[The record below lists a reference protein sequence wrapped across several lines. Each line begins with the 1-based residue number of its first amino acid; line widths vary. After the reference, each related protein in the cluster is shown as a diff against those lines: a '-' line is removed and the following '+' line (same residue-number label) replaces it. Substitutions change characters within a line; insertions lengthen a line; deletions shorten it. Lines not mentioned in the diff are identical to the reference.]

1 MAMPTV
7 YDKRQDPEGL
17 WEVYDSESD
26 EAVVV
31 DGLPLSGLD
40 ESEAD
45 EAIEKLNRGELTS
58 DNTAETARSGWPPTK
73 DGL

>member
-17 WEVYDSESD
+17 WEVYYSESD

-45 EAIEKLNRGELTS
+45 EAIEMKRLKS
-58 DNTAETARSGWPPTK
+58 SIAAS
-73 DGL
+73 